1 MRGII
6 KLENILTTEE
16 RLDLLKKAE
25 HYVFKW
31 EDRPGLQSHPD
42 MHKKSEFNIIHQKI
56 INRLHE
62 ETGKLLCI
70 DRSWILKTTG
80 KSEESI
86 WHTHGRPFSL
96 VYYIKIPSSY
106 EKSNGTDFE
115 HGFEKVS
122 ENGLIFFDGSL
133 KHKPPEYS
141 FSFARYTMG
150 MDLTILNKY
159 P

>member
-1 MRGII
+1 MSMII

-25 HYVFKW
+25 HFVFKS
-31 EDRPGLQSHPD
+31 EERPGLQSHND

-80 KSEESI
+80 KREESR
-86 WHTHGRPFSL
+86 WHTHERPFSL
-96 VYYIKIPSSY
+96 VYYIKIPSSQG
-106 EKSNGTDFE
+106 NGTHFE
-115 HGFEKVS
+115 HEFVEVA
-122 ENGLIFFDGSL
+122 ENSLIFFDGSL

-141 FSFARYTMG
+141 FSFSRYTIG
-150 MDLTILNKY
+150 MDLY
-159 P
+159 